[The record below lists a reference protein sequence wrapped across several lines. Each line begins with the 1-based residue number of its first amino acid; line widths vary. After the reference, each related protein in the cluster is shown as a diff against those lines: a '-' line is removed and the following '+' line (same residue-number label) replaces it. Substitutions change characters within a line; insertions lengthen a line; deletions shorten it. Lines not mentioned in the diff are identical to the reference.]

1 MTENDNRTALPSGT
15 KIRDY
20 ELSEE
25 LNRGGFGITYR
36 GLNTQGVGTREGIP
50 VAIKEYFPKGLAVRK
65 QNAEVVAKSS
75 EYEREEYER
84 DFKWGLERFERGAK
98 AIAKVTR
105 ESPHRN
111 VVQFE
116 RVFKAHGTA
125 YIVMELVE
133 GERLREFLERQ
144 DLLTEQELRKIL
156 FPLLEGLSEVHAKD
170 IMHLNIKPKNIIL
183 RAEDRSP
190 VLVDFGLAREMAV
203 DADSP
208 YTAPIVTWGYSSI
221 EQCQGDRTK
230 QGAWTDIYALG
241 AVCYQSLVGKIP
253 VEAMERAYAIEQ
265 RDQDPLEPAVRAARG
280 RAEAGFLDAIDW
292 ALEVE
297 PEDRPRSLEDWRAAL
312 VEGGC
317 VPGKR
322 RKEDPTAPGSDT
334 TQILGS
340 RK

>member
-75 EYEREEYER
+75 EYEG

-105 ESPHRN
+105 SGRPPQN

-144 DLLTEQELRKIL
+144 GLLTEQELRKIL

-183 RAEDRSP
+183 RAEDLSP

-208 YTAPIVTWGYSSI
+208 YAAPIVTWGYSSI

-230 QGAWTDIYALG
+230 QGSWTDIYALG

-265 RDQDPLEPAVRAARG
+265 RNQDPLEPAAQAAHG
-280 RAEAGFLDAIDW
+280 RAEAGFLEAIDW

-297 PEDRPRSLEDWRAAL
+297 PEDRPQSLEDWRAAL
-312 VEGGC
+312 VEGGR
-317 VPGKR
+317 VP
-322 RKEDPTAPGSDT
+322 EPPTTPTAPGSDT